1 MQSSSNFFDDV
12 EELEFSIFERTSVR
26 HDVLHQ
32 DRLDRLKSFCNFGK
46 FITVAIDQIAVSL
59 ISIFSGV
66 SKAEHF
72 RISAADDSS
81 NFRISG
87 LENTRDIGNVVD
99 EVEELAFSIFER
111 TSVRHDVLH
120 IDLRR
125 VVFVDEYI
133 LAHLQKSVLFLMCS
147 FDLYQIL
154 LSQA

>member
-120 IDLRR
+120 IDLHR